1 MYDVVALGEILIDFT
16 PYQAADAGVPVFR
29 ANPGGAP
36 ANVLAMLS
44 KMGRKTAFIGKVGP
58 DMFGKQ
64 LRAVLKELGID
75 DIGLT
80 EAAFANTTLAFVQT
94 DEQGERDFSFY
105 RNPGADVMLKEEDIP
120 EETVKN
126 TRIFHF
132 GTVSMT
138 HAGVR
143 QTTKF
148 AVELAKE
155 NGALISFDP
164 NLRPPLWG
172 SHLESARDAMDY
184 GCAMCDILK
193 IEREELTFLTGA
205 KTIEEGLDF
214 LKRTYPDIRLILITA
229 GKEGSWVSYDGL
241 FIHRPAFLT
250 TATIDTTGAGDTF
263 MGVCLNYL
271 LNSDINELTAEQLT
285 NMLTAANAAASIVTT
300 RIGAIQAMP
309 SADEIAQTIHE
320 ETNK

>member
-16 PYQAADAGVPVFR
+16 PYQAADAGAPVFR

-94 DEQGERDFSFY
+94 DEHGERDFSFY
-105 RNPGADVMLKEEDIP
+105 RNPGADVMLKEEDVP

-148 AVELAKE
+148 AVELAKKH
-155 NGALISFDP
+155 GALISFDP

-172 SHLESARDAMDY
+172 AHLDSAAEAMDY

-193 IEREELTFLTGA
+193 IEREELAFLTGA
-205 KTIEEGLDF
+205 QTLEEGLDYV
-214 LKRTYPDIRLILITA
+214 KRTYPHIRLILITG
-229 GKEGSWVSYDGL
+229 GKDGSWAYHNGQV
-241 FIHRPAFLT
+241 IHRPAFLT
-250 TATIDTTGAGDTF
+250 AATIDTTGAGDTF
-263 MGVCLNYL
+263 MGVCLDYL
-271 LNSDINELTAEQLT
+271 LSSGINGLTPEQLT
-285 NMLTAANAAASIVTT
+285 EMLTAANAAASIVTT
-300 RIGAIQAMP
+300 RMGAIRSMP
-309 SADEIAQTIHE
+309 GADEIARTISG
-320 ETNK
+320 K